1 MSIDEGGFQLA
12 CGGHVTPPTTN
23 LDMPGPGPGGS
34 PPLYHYHKSPDC
46 LAPFKNAS
54 IGFAHGAQP
63 YIHAQLTG
71 WALDGFGIYAY
82 QVDSDGKPAL
92 CLQQYFVRMLPGLL
106 Q

>member
-1 MSIDEGGFQLA
+1 M
-12 CGGHVTPPTTN
+12 TPPTTN
-23 LDMPGPGPGGS
+23 IDMPGPGPAGS

-63 YIHAQLTG
+63 YSHAQLTG

-82 QVDSDGKPAL
+82 QVGRHRIHAY
-92 CLQQYFVRMLPGLL
+92 QVGRHRMYAYQLGRHRF
-106 Q
+106 